1 MEFLVNKKTAAVLF
15 IIQGI
20 CALTIIIANIFGA
33 AAPVLN
39 IIMGVLIASAAS
51 ALCYICRKYVTD
63 LEKTLGETTA
73 ENERNKI
80 NIARISD
87 VARGVNEDIVKAE
100 ESLSEILGESEGI
113 NDSLTGI
120 SEGIN
125 ANKDAI
131 SSQSS
136 QTQDIQEIISDT
148 GEKSRTIME
157 STADT
162 RDAAEKGAD
171 AVKQLSDQ
179 VDRAIDFGSQMKS
192 SVMSL
197 KDKSEE
203 VREINDLIL
212 AITSQT
218 NLLALN
224 ASIEAAR
231 AGEAGRGFAVVADEI
246 RALAEQTK
254 DATEKITSVLDGL
267 THDADDVAM
276 KADQSVEIAGNQ
288 KEAAALASGQFEA
301 VCDGVSTLDK
311 DARRIN
317 ELVENLEGANS
328 GIADN
333 VSSLSASSEQ
343 ISASTK
349 EAAEISTRN
358 VELIAN
364 FQTLMAEISTMV
376 SELRAAG

>member
-80 NIARISD
+80 NIARISE

-148 GEKSRTIME
+148 GVKSRTIME

>member
-1 MEFLVNKKTAAVLF
+1 M
-15 IIQGI
+15 
-20 CALTIIIANIFGA
+20 
-33 AAPVLN
+33 
-39 IIMGVLIASAAS
+39 
-51 ALCYICRKYVTD
+51 TD

-80 NIARISD
+80 NIARISE

-179 VDRAIDFGSQMKS
+179 VDQAIDFGSQMKS

-224 ASIEAAR
+224 ASIAAAR

-267 THDADDVAM
+267 THDADDEVFIDRTNAAM
-276 KADQSVEIAGNQ
+276 D
-288 KEAAALASGQFEA
+288 
-301 VCDGVSTLDK
+301 
-311 DARRIN
+311 R
-317 ELVENLEGANS
+317 VENDDKEWLSVDDFLKELE
-328 GIADN
+328 
-333 VSSLSASSEQ
+333 
-343 ISASTK
+343 TW
-349 EAAEISTRN
+349 
-358 VELIAN
+358 
-364 FQTLMAEISTMV
+364 
-376 SELRAAG
+376 

>member
-20 CALTIIIANIFGA
+20 CTLTIIIANIFGA

-39 IIMGVLIASAAS
+39 IIMGVLIAFTAS
-51 ALCYICRKYVTD
+51 ALCYICWKYVTD

-80 NIARISD
+80 NIARISE

-179 VDRAIDFGSQMKS
+179 VDQAIDFGSQMKS

>member
-51 ALCYICRKYVTD
+51 ALCYICWKYVTD
-63 LEKTLGETTA
+63 LEKALGETTA

-80 NIARISD
+80 NIARISE

-197 KDKSEE
+197 KNKSEE

>member
-51 ALCYICRKYVTD
+51 ALCYIFWKYVTD

-80 NIARISD
+80 NIARISE